1 MTEALLPQLL
11 HILFGM
17 ARQAYILLKNYR
29 RGVIKLRHHLAAV
42 VALCTVIRPAHLDF
56 YMWTPIIFGFGTG
69 FVMSIS
75 LGAVFF
81 LLIQAGLAGGWRKGL
96 PLALGVIVGD
106 LIYVTLS
113 LHFSEA
119 ITETLVHYRGDIA
132 KLGGVV
138 FWILAITHI
147 FHHHKA
153 KKKGLDERLLQMK
166 DWQLWLKS
174 FAINVLN
181 PVNIAWWLSLYS
193 LPPAADFSYSG
204 KWIFGIAA
212 LATVLFTELG
222 VAWGAGKIKGYLTEE
237 RIRQID
243 LFLALLFF
251 GMGIYLF
258 TV

>member
-1 MTEALLPQLL
+1 MIA
-11 HILFGM
+11 
-17 ARQAYILLKNYR
+17 
-29 RGVIKLRHHLAAV
+29 
-42 VALCTVIRPAHLDF
+42 
-56 YMWTPIIFGFGTG
+56 PIIFGFGTG

-96 PLALGVIVGD
+96 PLALGVIAGD
-106 LIYVTLS
+106 LIYVTLA

-119 ITETLVHYRGDIA
+119 ITETLVSYRSMIA
-132 KLGGVV
+132 LLGGVV
-138 FWILAITHI
+138 FWILAVIHV
-147 FHHHKA
+147 FHHQKA
-153 KKKGLDERLLQMK
+153 KNQGLDERLMQMK

-174 FAINVLN
+174 FAINVVN

-193 LPPAADFSYSG
+193 LPPAADFSYVG
-204 KWIFGIAA
+204 KWVFGATT
-212 LATVLFTELG
+212 LVTVLMTELG
-222 VAWGAGKIKGYLTEE
+222 VAWGAGKIKSYLTEA

>member
-1 MTEALLPQLL
+1 M
-11 HILFGM
+11 
-17 ARQAYILLKNYR
+17 
-29 RGVIKLRHHLAAV
+29 LAP
-42 VALCTVIRPAHLDF
+42 L
-56 YMWTPIIFGFGTG
+56 IFGLGTG

-106 LIYVTLS
+106 MIYVTLA

-119 ITETLVHYRGDIA
+119 ITESLVLYRSTIA
-132 KLGGVV
+132 LCGALV
-138 FWILAITHI
+138 FWILAVIHI
-147 FHHHKA
+147 FHHQKA
-153 KKKGLDERLLQMK
+153 KSKGVDERLMQMK

-193 LPPAADFSYSG
+193 LPPAADFTYSG
-204 KWIFGIAA
+204 KWLFGIAT
-212 LATVLFTELG
+212 LATVLCTELG
-222 VAWGAGKIKGYLTEE
+222 VAWGAGKIKNYLTEA

-243 LFLALLFF
+243 LFLAVLFF
-251 GMGIYLF
+251 GMGVYLM

>member
-1 MTEALLPQLL
+1 ML
-11 HILFGM
+11 
-17 ARQAYILLKNYR
+17 
-29 RGVIKLRHHLAAV
+29 
-42 VALCTVIRPAHLDF
+42 
-56 YMWTPIIFGFGTG
+56 TPLIFGLGTG

-106 LIYVTLS
+106 MIYVTLA

-119 ITETLVHYRGDIA
+119 ITESLVSYRSKIA
-132 KLGGVV
+132 LCGALV
-138 FWILAITHI
+138 FWILAVIHI
-147 FHHHKA
+147 FHHQKA
-153 KKKGLDERLLQMK
+153 KSNGIDERLMQMK

-193 LPPAADFSYSG
+193 LPPAADFTYSG
-204 KWIFGIAA
+204 KWLFGIAT
-212 LATVLFTELG
+212 LATVLCTELG
-222 VAWGAGKIKGYLTEE
+222 VAWGAGKIKNYLTEA

-243 LFLALLFF
+243 LFLAVLFF
-251 GMGIYLF
+251 GMGVYLM

>member
-1 MTEALLPQLL
+1 M
-11 HILFGM
+11 M
-17 ARQAYILLKNYR
+17 APL
-29 RGVIKLRHHLAAV
+29 
-42 VALCTVIRPAHLDF
+42 
-56 YMWTPIIFGFGTG
+56 IFGLGTG

-106 LIYVTLS
+106 MIYVTLA

-119 ITETLVHYRGDIA
+119 ITESLVSYRSTIA
-132 KLGGVV
+132 LCGALV
-138 FWILAITHI
+138 FWILAVIHI
-147 FHHHKA
+147 FHHQKA
-153 KKKGLDERLLQMK
+153 KSKGVDERLMQMK

-193 LPPAADFSYSG
+193 LPPAADFTYSG
-204 KWIFGIAA
+204 KWLFGIAT
-212 LATVLFTELG
+212 LATVLCTELG
-222 VAWGAGKIKGYLTEE
+222 VAWGAGKIKNYLTEA

-243 LFLALLFF
+243 LFLAVLFF
-251 GMGIYLF
+251 GMGVYLM

>member
-1 MTEALLPQLL
+1 M
-11 HILFGM
+11 
-17 ARQAYILLKNYR
+17 
-29 RGVIKLRHHLAAV
+29 LA
-42 VALCTVIRPAHLDF
+42 
-56 YMWTPIIFGFGTG
+56 PIIFGFGTG

-96 PLALGVIVGD
+96 PLALGVIAGD
-106 LIYVTLS
+106 LIYVTLA

-119 ITETLVHYRGDIA
+119 ITETLVLYRSKIA
-132 KLGGVV
+132 FFGAVV
-138 FWILAITHI
+138 FWILAAIHV
-147 FHHHKA
+147 FHHQKA
-153 KKKGLDERLLQMK
+153 KNQGLDERLMQMK
-166 DWQLWLKS
+166 DWQLWIKS
-174 FAINVLN
+174 FAINVVN

-193 LPPAADFSYSG
+193 LPPAADFSYVG
-204 KWIFGIAA
+204 KWVFGATT
-212 LATVLFTELG
+212 LLTVLLTELG
-222 VAWGAGKIKGYLTEE
+222 VAWGAGKIKSYLTEA

>member
-1 MTEALLPQLL
+1 MLAP
-11 HILFGM
+11 IFFG
-17 ARQAYILLKNYR
+17 L
-29 RGVIKLRHHLAAV
+29 
-42 VALCTVIRPAHLDF
+42 
-56 YMWTPIIFGFGTG
+56 GTG

-106 LIYVTLS
+106 MIYVAVALN
-113 LHFSEA
+113 FSEA
-119 ITETLVHYRGDIA
+119 ITESLVTYRSVIA
-132 KLGGVV
+132 LCGALV
-138 FWILAITHI
+138 FWILAVTHL
-147 FHHHKA
+147 FHHQKA
-153 KKKGLDERLLQMK
+153 KNKGLDERLMQMK

-204 KWIFGIAA
+204 KWIFGITT
-212 LATVLFTELG
+212 LATVLCTELG
-222 VAWGAGKIKGYLTEE
+222 VAWGAGKIKNYLTEV

-243 LFLALLFF
+243 LFLAVLFF

>member
-1 MTEALLPQLL
+1 MRVKMCKIDMLAP
-11 HILFGM
+11 IFFG
-17 ARQAYILLKNYR
+17 I
-29 RGVIKLRHHLAAV
+29 
-42 VALCTVIRPAHLDF
+42 
-56 YMWTPIIFGFGTG
+56 GTG

-96 PLALGVIVGD
+96 PLALGVIAGD

-119 ITETLVHYRGDIA
+119 ITETLVNYRGVIA
-132 KLGGVV
+132 KLGAIV
-138 FWILAITHI
+138 FFILAIVHV
-147 FHHHKA
+147 FNHQKVKA
-153 KKKGLDERLLQMK
+153 QGLDERLLQMK

-204 KWIFGIAA
+204 KWIFGITT
-212 LATVLFTELG
+212 LAMVLCTELG
-222 VAWGAGKIKGYLTEE
+222 VAWGAGKIKGYLTES
-237 RIRQID
+237 RIRQMD
-243 LFLALLFF
+243 LFLAVLFLA
-251 GMGIYLF
+251 MGVYLF

>member
-1 MTEALLPQLL
+1 MLS
-11 HILFGM
+11 
-17 ARQAYILLKNYR
+17 
-29 RGVIKLRHHLAAV
+29 
-42 VALCTVIRPAHLDF
+42 
-56 YMWTPIIFGFGTG
+56 PIFFGFGTG

-81 LLIQAGLAGGWRKGL
+81 LLIQAGLTAGWRKGL
-96 PLALGVIVGD
+96 PLALGVIAGD
-106 LIYVTLS
+106 FIYVTLA

-119 ITETLVHYRGDIA
+119 ITDTLVHYRSTIA
-132 KLGGVV
+132 MLGALV
-138 FWILAITHI
+138 FWILAVIHV
-147 FHHHKA
+147 FHHQKA
-153 KKKGLDERLLQMK
+153 KTQGLDERLLQMK

-174 FAINVLN
+174 FAINIFN

-193 LPPAADFSYSG
+193 LPPAADFTYSG
-204 KWIFGIAA
+204 KWIFGITT

-222 VAWGAGKIKGYLTEE
+222 VAWGAGKIKNYLTEA

-243 LFLALLFF
+243 LFLAVLFF

>member
-1 MTEALLPQLL
+1 M
-11 HILFGM
+11 
-17 ARQAYILLKNYR
+17 
-29 RGVIKLRHHLAAV
+29 LAP
-42 VALCTVIRPAHLDF
+42 L
-56 YMWTPIIFGFGTG
+56 IFGLGTG

-106 LIYVTLS
+106 MIYVTLA

-119 ITETLVHYRGDIA
+119 ITESLVLYRSTIA
-132 KLGGVV
+132 SCGALV
-138 FWILAITHI
+138 FWILAVTHI
-147 FHHHKA
+147 FHHQKA
-153 KKKGLDERLLQMK
+153 KSSGVDERLMQMK

-193 LPPAADFSYSG
+193 LPPAADFTYSG
-204 KWIFGIAA
+204 KWLFGIAT
-212 LATVLFTELG
+212 LATVLCTELG
-222 VAWGAGKIKGYLTEE
+222 VAWGAGKIKNYLTEA

-243 LFLALLFF
+243 LFLAVLFF
-251 GMGIYLF
+251 GMGVYLM

>member
-1 MTEALLPQLL
+1 M
-11 HILFGM
+11 
-17 ARQAYILLKNYR
+17 
-29 RGVIKLRHHLAAV
+29 LAP
-42 VALCTVIRPAHLDF
+42 L
-56 YMWTPIIFGFGTG
+56 IFGLGTG

-106 LIYVTLS
+106 MIYVTLA

-119 ITETLVHYRGDIA
+119 ITESLVSYRSTIA
-132 KLGGVV
+132 SCGALV
-138 FWILAITHI
+138 FWILAVIHI
-147 FHHHKA
+147 FYHQKA
-153 KKKGLDERLLQMK
+153 KSNGVDERLMQMK

-193 LPPAADFSYSG
+193 LPPAADFTYSG
-204 KWIFGIAA
+204 KWLFGIAT
-212 LATVLFTELG
+212 LATVLCTELG
-222 VAWGAGKIKGYLTEE
+222 VAWGAGKIKNYLTEA

-243 LFLALLFF
+243 LFLAVLFF
-251 GMGIYLF
+251 GMGVYLM

>member
-1 MTEALLPQLL
+1 M
-11 HILFGM
+11 
-17 ARQAYILLKNYR
+17 
-29 RGVIKLRHHLAAV
+29 LAP
-42 VALCTVIRPAHLDF
+42 L
-56 YMWTPIIFGFGTG
+56 IFGLGTG

-106 LIYVTLS
+106 MIYVTLA

-119 ITETLVHYRGDIA
+119 ITESLVSYRSTIA
-132 KLGGVV
+132 LCGALV
-138 FWILAITHI
+138 FWILAVIHI
-147 FHHHKA
+147 FHHQKA
-153 KKKGLDERLLQMK
+153 KSKGVDERLMQMK

-193 LPPAADFSYSG
+193 LPPAADFTYSG
-204 KWIFGIAA
+204 KWLFGIAT
-212 LATVLFTELG
+212 LATVLCTELG
-222 VAWGAGKIKGYLTEE
+222 VAWGAGKIKNYLTEA

-243 LFLALLFF
+243 LFLAVLFF
-251 GMGIYLF
+251 GMGVYLM

>member
-1 MTEALLPQLL
+1 M
-11 HILFGM
+11 
-17 ARQAYILLKNYR
+17 
-29 RGVIKLRHHLAAV
+29 LAP
-42 VALCTVIRPAHLDF
+42 L
-56 YMWTPIIFGFGTG
+56 IFGLGTG

-106 LIYVTLS
+106 MIYVTLA

-119 ITETLVHYRGDIA
+119 ITESLVSYRSKIA
-132 KLGGVV
+132 LCGALV
-138 FWILAITHI
+138 FWILAVIHI
-147 FHHHKA
+147 FHHQKA
-153 KKKGLDERLLQMK
+153 KSNGIDERLMQMK

-193 LPPAADFSYSG
+193 LPPAADFTYSG
-204 KWIFGIAA
+204 KWLFGITT
-212 LATVLFTELG
+212 LATVFCTELG
-222 VAWGAGKIKGYLTEE
+222 VAWGAGKIKNYLTEA

-243 LFLALLFF
+243 LFLAVLFF
-251 GMGIYLF
+251 GMGVYLM

>member
-1 MTEALLPQLL
+1 M
-11 HILFGM
+11 
-17 ARQAYILLKNYR
+17 
-29 RGVIKLRHHLAAV
+29 LAP
-42 VALCTVIRPAHLDF
+42 L
-56 YMWTPIIFGFGTG
+56 IFGLGTG

-106 LIYVTLS
+106 MIYVTLA

-119 ITETLVHYRGDIA
+119 INESLVSYRSKIA
-132 KLGGVV
+132 LCGALV
-138 FWILAITHI
+138 FWILAVIHI
-147 FHHHKA
+147 FHHQKA
-153 KKKGLDERLLQMK
+153 KSNGIDERLMQMK

-193 LPPAADFSYSG
+193 LPPAADFTYSG
-204 KWIFGIAA
+204 KWLFGITT
-212 LATVLFTELG
+212 LATVFCTELG
-222 VAWGAGKIKGYLTEE
+222 VAWGAGKIKNYLTEA

-243 LFLALLFF
+243 LFLAVLFF
-251 GMGIYLF
+251 GMGVYLM

>member
-1 MTEALLPQLL
+1 MLAP
-11 HILFGM
+11 IFFG
-17 ARQAYILLKNYR
+17 I
-29 RGVIKLRHHLAAV
+29 
-42 VALCTVIRPAHLDF
+42 
-56 YMWTPIIFGFGTG
+56 GTG

-96 PLALGVIVGD
+96 PLALGVIAGD

-119 ITETLVHYRGDIA
+119 ITETLVNYRGVIA
-132 KLGGVV
+132 KLGAIV
-138 FWILAITHI
+138 FFILAIVHV
-147 FHHHKA
+147 FNHQKVKA
-153 KKKGLDERLLQMK
+153 QGLDERLLQMK

-204 KWIFGIAA
+204 KWIFGITI
-212 LATVLFTELG
+212 LAMVLCTELG
-222 VAWGAGKIKGYLTEE
+222 VAWGAGKIKGYLTES
-237 RIRQID
+237 RIRQMD
-243 LFLALLFF
+243 LFLAVLFLA
-251 GMGIYLF
+251 MGVYLF

>member
-1 MTEALLPQLL
+1 M
-11 HILFGM
+11 
-17 ARQAYILLKNYR
+17 
-29 RGVIKLRHHLAAV
+29 LAP
-42 VALCTVIRPAHLDF
+42 L
-56 YMWTPIIFGFGTG
+56 IFGLGTG

-96 PLALGVIVGD
+96 PLALGVIAGD
-106 LIYVTLS
+106 MIYVTLA

-119 ITETLVHYRGDIA
+119 ITESLVLYRSTIA
-132 KLGGVV
+132 LCGALV
-138 FWILAITHI
+138 FWILAVIHI
-147 FHHHKA
+147 FHHQKA
-153 KKKGLDERLLQMK
+153 KSKGVDERLMQMK

-193 LPPAADFSYSG
+193 LPPAADFTYSG
-204 KWIFGIAA
+204 KWLFGIAT
-212 LATVLFTELG
+212 LATVLCTELG
-222 VAWGAGKIKGYLTEE
+222 VAWGAGKIKNYLTEA

-243 LFLALLFF
+243 LFLAVLFF
-251 GMGIYLF
+251 GMGVYLM

>member
-1 MTEALLPQLL
+1 MLAP
-11 HILFGM
+11 IFFG
-17 ARQAYILLKNYR
+17 L
-29 RGVIKLRHHLAAV
+29 
-42 VALCTVIRPAHLDF
+42 
-56 YMWTPIIFGFGTG
+56 GTG

-106 LIYVTLS
+106 MIYVAVA

-119 ITETLVHYRGDIA
+119 ITESLVTYRSVIA
-132 KLGGVV
+132 LCGALV
-138 FWILAITHI
+138 FWILAVTHL
-147 FHHHKA
+147 FHHQKA
-153 KKKGLDERLLQMK
+153 KNKGLDERLMQMK

-204 KWIFGIAA
+204 KWIFGITS
-212 LATVLFTELG
+212 LATVLCTELG
-222 VAWGAGKIKGYLTEE
+222 VAWGAGKIKNYLTEV

-243 LFLALLFF
+243 LFLAVLFF

>member
-1 MTEALLPQLL
+1 M
-11 HILFGM
+11 
-17 ARQAYILLKNYR
+17 
-29 RGVIKLRHHLAAV
+29 LAP
-42 VALCTVIRPAHLDF
+42 L
-56 YMWTPIIFGFGTG
+56 IFGLGTG

-106 LIYVTLS
+106 MIYVTLA

-119 ITETLVHYRGDIA
+119 ITESLVLYRSTIA
-132 KLGGVV
+132 LCGALV
-138 FWILAITHI
+138 FWILAVIHI
-147 FHHHKA
+147 FHHQKA
-153 KKKGLDERLLQMK
+153 KSQGVDERLMQMK

-193 LPPAADFSYSG
+193 LPPAADFTYSG
-204 KWIFGIAA
+204 KWLFGIAT
-212 LATVLFTELG
+212 LATVLCTELG
-222 VAWGAGKIKGYLTEE
+222 VAWGAGKIKNYLTEA

-243 LFLALLFF
+243 LFLAVLFF
-251 GMGIYLF
+251 GMGVYLM

>member
-1 MTEALLPQLL
+1 
-11 HILFGM
+11 
-17 ARQAYILLKNYR
+17 
-29 RGVIKLRHHLAAV
+29 
-42 VALCTVIRPAHLDF
+42 
-56 YMWTPIIFGFGTG
+56 
-69 FVMSIS
+69 MSIS

-106 LIYVTLS
+106 MIYVTLA

-119 ITETLVHYRGDIA
+119 ITESLVSYRSTIA
-132 KLGGVV
+132 LCGALV
-138 FWILAITHI
+138 FWILAVIHI
-147 FHHHKA
+147 FHHQKA
-153 KKKGLDERLLQMK
+153 KSKGVDERLMQMK

-193 LPPAADFSYSG
+193 LPPAADFTYSG
-204 KWIFGIAA
+204 KWLFGIAT
-212 LATVLFTELG
+212 LATVLCTELG
-222 VAWGAGKIKGYLTEE
+222 VAWGAGKIKNYLTEA

-243 LFLALLFF
+243 LFLAVLFF
-251 GMGIYLF
+251 GMGVYLM